1 MLLFAVRQFQHFSR
15 STPKTPQPRP
25 HPLPST
31 QQKPSLPHPP
41 PTPSPSSAATFH
53 SHSASPS
60 VTVPLFPEF
69 ALQSVGNFR
78 TRYTAATARAGG
90 GMGIEEERSGDS
102 HARDEENEEKST
114 MRVDGGEEKAGQGD
128 GGDVH
133 AALDAGTDESRVS
146 ASEESGNEGNQA
158 ETGGEAEGPGDRGDD
173 AEEAAAPAAAV
184 AGGGDAEAEAEAEAE
199 AGAEAEAEEVVA
211 VVVEEAEGADE
222 KGDGE
227 GEGGEGEEQAE
238 EPAAEEEDGEDEDEE
253 EDEDEDE
260 EEGEEEEGASDGGKS
275 EGAAAPGRRAAPRMS
290 REARSIYERIRARPC
305 RVARVIIAGNKRT
318 KAAII
323 SRIMAGA
330 LAELAEAQPAEA
342 EAEAAGGSFE
352 DLQSALLRANRAL
365 RGLGVFEDVTIV
377 VDALPGDPPG
387 TAMVVI
393 NVKEDSVLAANVG
406 TYLQRD
412 GRTSEARITLK
423 NLLGYAESLD
433 VSLGVGHDGAS
444 SSGISSWSIL
454 QTAGNSFALSLSCPL
469 LLLPPSL
476 QSLLPSPYSH
486 SSSSSSS
493 SGPAASPASDA
504 PTSFPYVEMRLFKS
518 TRSML
523 PYTSLS
529 QCLRGATL
537 GLHVG
542 RHELAYELTWRENSA
557 AAAATASP
565 DSTTKTTTSTASS
578 SSSSSGSGGGDG
590 GSGGSGIAPAP
601 ALVRGVCSPA
611 VQRDLGHSLLSA
623 VRYIYSID
631 KRDSQVRPR
640 TGYAMRAT
648 TELAGLGTDPKLV
661 SFLRQELELAT
672 ALPLPIAN
680 AAFTSSFRIGALLPW
695 SLSSLS
701 SLPALPSLPALSRSS
716 QPPPPSATSAASP
729 APSSPPS
736 PPHSLINDR
745 FFLGGP
751 SSLRGFQDHA
761 VGPTAPRPAP
771 SRARDFLG
779 GDLSLSATTA
789 LSFDLPFLKP
799 LQQAGV
805 HGHVFASAGALLPL
819 QSVSGAAGRAWGG
832 GSVGGEGGGAAGGVA
847 GGGVGSVVG
856 RVVEVSRSVGREVLD
871 AMRCTA
877 GVGLVWPTLIG
888 RLEVSGVGL

>member
-1 MLLFAVRQFQHFSR
+1 M
-15 STPKTPQPRP
+15 
-25 HPLPST
+25 
-31 QQKPSLPHPP
+31 
-41 PTPSPSSAATFH
+41 
-53 SHSASPS
+53 
-60 VTVPLFPEF
+60 
-69 ALQSVGNFR
+69 
-78 TRYTAATARAGG
+78 
-90 GMGIEEERSGDS
+90 GMDEDRSGDS
-102 HARDEENEEKST
+102 HARNEENGGDSAV
-114 MRVDGGEEKAGQGD
+114 RVEGGEEKASQ
-128 GGDVH
+128 GDVH
-133 AALDAGTDESRVS
+133 AAFDAGADESRVS
-146 ASEESGNEGNQA
+146 ASEEKGNEGNQA
-158 ETGGEAEGPGDRGDD
+158 ENGREAESLGDHGDD

-184 AGGGDAEAEAEAEAE
+184 AGGGDAEAEAEGEAE
-199 AGAEAEAEEVVA
+199 GVAEGEAEEVVA
-211 VVVEEAEGADE
+211 VVVEEVEGADE

-227 GEGGEGEEQAE
+227 GEGGEGEEQVE
-238 EPAAEEEDGEDEDEE
+238 ETAAEEEEKDEEGDGEGEDEDEE
-253 EDEDEDE
+253 EDEE
-260 EEGEEEEGASDGGKS
+260 EEGEEEEGGFDEGKA
-275 EGAAAPGRRAAPRMS
+275 EGAGAPVRRAAPRMS

-342 EAEAAGGSFE
+342 ESAGGTFE
-352 DLQSALLRANRAL
+352 DLQAALLRANRAL

-387 TAMVVI
+387 TATVVI

-444 SSGISSWSIL
+444 SGISSWSIL

-486 SSSSSSS
+486 PSSSSSSAS
-493 SGPAASPASDA
+493 PASPASDA
-504 PTSFPYVEMRLFKS
+504 PTTFPYVELRLFKT

-557 AAAATASP
+557 VAATSAE
-565 DSTTKTTTSTASS
+565 STTKTSSSSTSTASS
-578 SSSSSGSGGGDG
+578 SSGSGSGGGDG
-590 GSGGSGIAPAP
+590 GGGSGIAPAP
-601 ALVRGVCSPA
+601 AVVRGVCSPA
-611 VQRDLGHSLLSA
+611 VQRDLGNSLLSA
-623 VRYIYSID
+623 VRYVYSID

-640 TGYAMRAT
+640 IGYAMRAT

-695 SLSSLS
+695 SLSSLPS
-701 SLPALPSLPALSRSS
+701 LPSLPALSRSP
-716 QPPPPSATSAASP
+716 QP
-729 APSSPPS
+729 APSTTSSSPSPASLPPSSPS

-805 HGHVFASAGALLPL
+805 HGHVLASAGALLSL
-819 QSVSGAAGRAWGG
+819 ESVSGAAGRAWAGQ
-832 GSVGGEGGGAAGGVA
+832 SVGGEGGGAAGGVVG
-847 GGGVGSVVG
+847 GGGVGNVAG
-856 RVVEVSRSVGREVLD
+856 RVVEVTRSVGREVLA

-888 RLEVSGVGL
+888 RLEVSCAFVDLTQQSSCCNEVHGGVHGGVHSGSGACMAHAHRSPGGELRIC

>member
-1 MLLFAVRQFQHFSR
+1 
-15 STPKTPQPRP
+15 
-25 HPLPST
+25 
-31 QQKPSLPHPP
+31 
-41 PTPSPSSAATFH
+41 
-53 SHSASPS
+53 
-60 VTVPLFPEF
+60 
-69 ALQSVGNFR
+69 
-78 TRYTAATARAGG
+78 
-90 GMGIEEERSGDS
+90 MGIEEERSGDS
-102 HARDEENEEKST
+102 LASDEENEEKST

-227 GEGGEGEEQAE
+227 EEGGEGEEQAE

-275 EGAAAPGRRAAPRMS
+275 EGATAPGRRAAPRMS

-342 EAEAAGGSFE
+342 EAEATGGSFE

-433 VSLGVGHDGAS
+433 VSLG
-444 SSGISSWSIL
+444 
-454 QTAGNSFALSLSCPL
+454 
-469 LLLPPSL
+469 
-476 QSLLPSPYSH
+476 
-486 SSSSSSS
+486 
-493 SGPAASPASDA
+493 
-504 PTSFPYVEMRLFKS
+504 
-518 TRSML
+518 
-523 PYTSLS
+523 
-529 QCLRGATL
+529 
-537 GLHVG
+537 
-542 RHELAYELTWRENSA
+542 
-557 AAAATASP
+557 
-565 DSTTKTTTSTASS
+565 
-578 SSSSSGSGGGDG
+578 
-590 GSGGSGIAPAP
+590 
-601 ALVRGVCSPA
+601 
-611 VQRDLGHSLLSA
+611 RDLGHSLLSA

-799 LQQAGV
+799 LQQVGV

>member
-1 MLLFAVRQFQHFSR
+1 
-15 STPKTPQPRP
+15 
-25 HPLPST
+25 
-31 QQKPSLPHPP
+31 
-41 PTPSPSSAATFH
+41 
-53 SHSASPS
+53 
-60 VTVPLFPEF
+60 
-69 ALQSVGNFR
+69 
-78 TRYTAATARAGG
+78 
-90 GMGIEEERSGDS
+90 
-102 HARDEENEEKST
+102 
-114 MRVDGGEEKAGQGD
+114 
-128 GGDVH
+128 
-133 AALDAGTDESRVS
+133 
-146 ASEESGNEGNQA
+146 
-158 ETGGEAEGPGDRGDD
+158 
-173 AEEAAAPAAAV
+173 
-184 AGGGDAEAEAEAEAE
+184 
-199 AGAEAEAEEVVA
+199 
-211 VVVEEAEGADE
+211 
-222 KGDGE
+222 
-227 GEGGEGEEQAE
+227 
-238 EPAAEEEDGEDEDEE
+238 
-253 EDEDEDE
+253 
-260 EEGEEEEGASDGGKS
+260 
-275 EGAAAPGRRAAPRMS
+275 MS

-330 LAELAEAQPAEA
+330 LAELAEAESA

-377 VDALPGDPPG
+377 VDALPGNPPG
-387 TAMVVI
+387 TATVVI

-412 GRTSEARITLK
+412 GRTSEARITLR

-433 VSLGVGHDGAS
+433 
-444 SSGISSWSIL
+444 
-454 QTAGNSFALSLSCPL
+454 
-469 LLLPPSL
+469 
-476 QSLLPSPYSH
+476 
-486 SSSSSSS
+486 
-493 SGPAASPASDA
+493 
-504 PTSFPYVEMRLFKS
+504 
-518 TRSML
+518 
-523 PYTSLS
+523 
-529 QCLRGATL
+529 
-537 GLHVG
+537 
-542 RHELAYELTWRENSA
+542 
-557 AAAATASP
+557 
-565 DSTTKTTTSTASS
+565 
-578 SSSSSGSGGGDG
+578 
-590 GSGGSGIAPAP
+590 
-601 ALVRGVCSPA
+601 
-611 VQRDLGHSLLSA
+611 RDLGHSLLSA
-623 VRYIYSID
+623 VRYVYSID

-701 SLPALPSLPALSRSS
+701 SLPGLSRSS
-716 QPPPPSATSAASP
+716 QPPPSSATSAASS
-729 APSSPPS
+729 APSSSPS
-736 PPHSLINDR
+736 LPHSLINDR

-832 GSVGGEGGGAAGGVA
+832 GSVGGEGGGTAGGSV
-847 GGGVGSVVG
+847 GGGVGNLAG
-856 RVVEVSRSVGREVLD
+856 RVVEVTRSVGREVLA

-888 RLEVSGVGL
+888 RLEANYCFILRKHPHDVAVKHGLQVGFNAAL

>member
-1 MLLFAVRQFQHFSR
+1 
-15 STPKTPQPRP
+15 
-25 HPLPST
+25 
-31 QQKPSLPHPP
+31 
-41 PTPSPSSAATFH
+41 
-53 SHSASPS
+53 
-60 VTVPLFPEF
+60 
-69 ALQSVGNFR
+69 
-78 TRYTAATARAGG
+78 
-90 GMGIEEERSGDS
+90 MGIEEERSGDS
-102 HARDEENEEKST
+102 HASDEENEEKST

-227 GEGGEGEEQAE
+227 EEGGEGEEQAE

-275 EGAAAPGRRAAPRMS
+275 EGATAPGRRAAPRMS

-423 NLLGYAESLD
+423 NLLG
-433 VSLGVGHDGAS
+433 
-444 SSGISSWSIL
+444 
-454 QTAGNSFALSLSCPL
+454 
-469 LLLPPSL
+469 
-476 QSLLPSPYSH
+476 
-486 SSSSSSS
+486 
-493 SGPAASPASDA
+493 
-504 PTSFPYVEMRLFKS
+504 
-518 TRSML
+518 
-523 PYTSLS
+523 
-529 QCLRGATL
+529 
-537 GLHVG
+537 
-542 RHELAYELTWRENSA
+542 HELAYELTWRENSA

-716 QPPPPSATSAASP
+716 QPPPPSATSATSP

-736 PPHSLINDR
+736 PPHFLINDR

-871 AMRCTA
+871 AMRCTV

>member
-1 MLLFAVRQFQHFSR
+1 M
-15 STPKTPQPRP
+15 
-25 HPLPST
+25 
-31 QQKPSLPHPP
+31 
-41 PTPSPSSAATFH
+41 
-53 SHSASPS
+53 
-60 VTVPLFPEF
+60 
-69 ALQSVGNFR
+69 
-78 TRYTAATARAGG
+78 
-90 GMGIEEERSGDS
+90 EEERSGDS
-102 HARDEENEEKST
+102 HARDEENEGEST
-114 MRVDGGEEKAGQGD
+114 VRVDGGEEKASQ
-128 GGDVH
+128 GDVH

-146 ASEESGNEGNQA
+146 ASEEKGNEGNQA
-158 ETGGEAEGPGDRGDD
+158 ENGGEAEGLGDRADD
-173 AEEAAAPAAAV
+173 AKEAAAPVAAV
-184 AGGGDAEAEAEAEAE
+184 AGGGDTEAEAEGEAE
-199 AGAEAEAEEVVA
+199 GVAEGEAEEVVA

-222 KGDGE
+222 KGDRE

-238 EPAAEEEDGEDEDEE
+238 EPAAEEEEEDEEGDGEGEDEDEE
-253 EDEDEDE
+253 EDEEEGDE
-260 EEGEEEEGASDGGKS
+260 EEGGSDEVKAEGA
-275 EGAAAPGRRAAPRMS
+275 GAPVRRAAPRMS

-342 EAEAAGGSFE
+342 EAAGGSFE

-387 TAMVVI
+387 TATVVI

-433 VSLGVGHDGAS
+433 VSLGVGHDGAA
-444 SSGISSWSIL
+444 SGISSWSIL

-486 SSSSSSS
+486 PSSSS
-493 SGPAASPASDA
+493 PASPASDA
-504 PTSFPYVEMRLFKS
+504 PTSFPYVELRLFKT

-557 AAAATASP
+557 VAATSAE
-565 DSTTKTTTSTASS
+565 STTKTSSSSTSTASS
-578 SSSSSGSGGGDG
+578 SSGSGSGGGDG
-590 GSGGSGIAPAP
+590 GGGSGIAPAP
-601 ALVRGVCSPA
+601 ALVHSVCSPA

-623 VRYIYSID
+623 VRYVYSID

-648 TELAGLGTDPKLV
+648 TELAGLGTDPKLI
-661 SFLRQELELAT
+661 SFLRQVRTTEL
-672 ALPLPIAN
+672 PN
-680 AAFTSSFRIGALLPW
+680 R
-695 SLSSLS
+695 
-701 SLPALPSLPALSRSS
+701 
-716 QPPPPSATSAASP
+716 
-729 APSSPPS
+729 
-736 PPHSLINDR
+736 
-745 FFLGGP
+745 
-751 SSLRGFQDHA
+751 
-761 VGPTAPRPAP
+761 PR
-771 SRARDFLG
+771 
-779 GDLSLSATTA
+779 
-789 LSFDLPFLKP
+789 
-799 LQQAGV
+799 
-805 HGHVFASAGALLPL
+805 
-819 QSVSGAAGRAWGG
+819 
-832 GSVGGEGGGAAGGVA
+832 
-847 GGGVGSVVG
+847 
-856 RVVEVSRSVGREVLD
+856 
-871 AMRCTA
+871 
-877 GVGLVWPTLIG
+877 
-888 RLEVSGVGL
+888 